1 MSVSVADANVC
12 STLHMHLGHATLAN
26 RQDTMCFEE
35 PDRVR
40 RHVARQMEFAS
51 GDRGNTGFCIR
62 SEIQIWLWDLK
73 QESSIKLPGTAVP
86 LLNLYYQRRKIHQV
100 AGDGRSS

>member
-1 MSVSVADANVC
+1 MSPAKWN
-12 STLHMHLGHATLAN
+12 LQQEIEGI
-26 RQDTMCFEE
+26 
-35 PDRVR
+35 PY
-40 RHVARQMEFAS
+40 FAS
-51 GDRGNTGFCIR
+51 GARYKFGYG
-62 SEIQIWLWDLK
+62 SLK